1 MSREQIIR
9 DTAYAIWEAEGKP
22 SDRAMQHWKQAEE
35 RVAAS
40 LTGAAKP
47 PAKGKVAATAKTI
60 SAEAKPP
67 AKTAP
72 AKKAA
77 PAKAAAAKTASAK
90 TAATKAAPAKSASA
104 KSAPAKIAPA
114 TKVAKPTA
122 PKKKS

>member
-22 SDRAMQHWKQAEE
+22 SGRAMQHWKQAEE

-40 LTGAAKP
+40 LTGAAKQ
-47 PAKGKVAATAKTI
+47 PAKGKVAAAAKTV

-67 AKTAP
+67 AKA
-72 AKKAA
+72 
-77 PAKAAAAKTASAK
+77 
-90 TAATKAAPAKSASA
+90 AATKTALAKS
-104 KSAPAKIAPA
+104 
-114 TKVAKPTA
+114 VA